1 LGPDNRRILVA
12 TVASVAILIL
22 WQFLFPQP
30 KAPPPA
36 AKPETSQA
44 QKAAAPAAP
53 SAPVAPPVQA
63 APVDAPEETVKLA
76 GPGFEAVLTS
86 HGGAVK
92 SLVLQG
98 EKFRREVKDE
108 AGKPHTIQVDL
119 VRVTKSQPYLL
130 ALVASPEL
138 GGPQDLAGDPA
149 ARAPM
154 RIVSKDEKTVVFE
167 GRSGRLNVK
176 KTFRVTG
183 KPFELALDLEVSGAD
198 AAGAFALLYPAFT
211 PPDASKGGMFSGPPL
226 DVVRPVCR
234 GGEKTERFDLGGD
247 PTTEKLEGLVQWAGV
262 DAGYF
267 LAAAIPAEPA
277 GQCVLVR
284 GPEKGAGL
292 AATRVPVEGGARRL
306 SLTVYAGPKDLDT
319 LRAYGRGLETAIDYG
334 AMARP
339 FAFFARILLY
349 VMRWF
354 HGNVVANWGVAI
366 ILLTVLVKALLFPL
380 TAKSVRSMNE
390 MRKLQPEIEKLKA
403 KHGNDREKL
412 NMATMQLYQQ
422 HKVNPLGGCL
432 PMLLQL
438 PIWFALYATLQTSV
452 ELYREPFLWM
462 HDLTRHDPLY
472 IFPIAMGISSYLMQR
487 ISPQPADNAQ
497 AKMMLYFMPAFFT
510 FLMLWVPGG
519 LTLYIFVN
527 NVLSIAQ
534 QQYMMKRQA
543 AAAPAKA

>member
-1 LGPDNRRILVA
+1 MAAGE
-12 TVASVAILIL
+12 
-22 WQFLFPQP
+22 
-30 KAPPPA
+30 PPRP
-36 AKPETSQA
+36 AKPEAAQA
-44 QKAAAPAAP
+44 EKTPAPSTPAAPAAP
-53 SAPVAPPVQA
+53 ALPPV
-63 APVDAPEETVKLA
+63 PVEAPEETVQLA
-76 GPGFEAVLTS
+76 GPGFNAVLTS
-86 HGGAVK
+86 HGGALK
-92 SLVLQG
+92 SLVLEG
-98 EKFRREVKDE
+98 EKFRHEGEKGE
-108 AGKPHTIQVDL
+108 TSQVDL
-119 VRVTKSQPYLL
+119 VRVTAAQPNFL

-138 GGPQDLAGDPA
+138 GGPQDLAGDSA
-149 ARAPM
+149 GRAPM
-154 RIVSKDEKTVVFE
+154 RIVSKDEKSIVFE
-167 GRSGRLNVK
+167 GRAGRVNVR

-183 KPFELALDLEVSGAD
+183 RPFELALEVEVTGAD
-198 AAGAFALLYPAFT
+198 APGAVVLLFPGHT
-211 PPDASKGGMFSGPPL
+211 PPSAHKGGMFSGPPIG
-226 DVVRPVCR
+226 VVRPVCR

-247 PTTEKLEGLVQWAGV
+247 PGQEKVEGAVAWAGI

-267 LAAAIPAEPA
+267 LAAAIPAEPV
-277 GQCVLVR
+277 GQCILSR
-284 GPEKGAGL
+284 GPEKGSGL
-292 AATRVPVEGGARRL
+292 AAVRVPVEGGAKRL
-306 SLTVYAGPKDLDT
+306 SLTVYTGPKDLDA
-319 LRAYGRGLETAIDYG
+319 LRGFGHGLESAIDYG

-354 HGNVVANWGVAI
+354 HAHVVENWGVAI

-390 MRKLQPEIEKLKA
+390 MRRLQPEIEKLKA
-403 KHGNDREKL
+403 KYGNDREKL

-462 HDLTRHDPLY
+462 HDLTRHDPYFIL
-472 IFPIAMGISSYLMQR
+472 PIAMGISSFVMQR

-497 AKMMLYFMPAFFT
+497 AKMMLYFMPVFFT

-527 NVLSIAQ
+527 NVLSIVQ

-543 AAAPAKA
+543 VAPAKA